1 MEIIHII
8 HFFIEIV
15 LAGSLFVVASKALRK
30 QKDDPRL
37 SSGLQLLQSKIAVL
51 EDLSDRTESQVSQLI
66 KLLEAKGKD
75 VQKKISKAEQQIELI
90 KQSMEKSLEV
100 AEIFQDKIPHEEI
113 IERQKTYNY
122 MKAARMAYQGHDIS
136 EIARVVNIP
145 FGELEILV
153 KMNREQ
159 LLVDENQMP
168 EWAKMR
174 MQKEQEQERERSEES
189 VEESRYNSNQ
199 FEGAFEVPQY
209 DNQSL
214 EALGENFRKACQD
227 FAQETVPEQAP
238 ISERVKELAGDITE
252 SLGQFLQH
260 PDQKVL
266 SRPSFFEESRED
278 DASTVGVASNRE
290 QSRVSK
296 VELNSNQVDEF
307 DLDALKKSATESL
320 LGSKSIKMPAES
332 TSKVRDE
339 SVKASSAKPL
349 VRKVEFPRI

>member
-51 EDLSDRTESQVSQLI
+51 EDLSDRTENQVSQLI
-66 KLLEAKGKD
+66 KLLEAKGKE
-75 VQKKISKAEQQIELI
+75 VQQKIGKAEKQIELI

-122 MKAARMAYQGHDIS
+122 MKAARMAHEGHKIED
-136 EIARVVNIP
+136 IARVVNIP
-145 FGELEILV
+145 IGELEILV

-159 LLVDENQMP
+159 LLVDENQLP

-174 MQKEQEQERERSEES
+174 LKKEAQQNQVAEESSEE
-189 VEESRYNSNQ
+189 EFSNTHY
-199 FEGAFEVPQY
+199 EKAFELPEY

-214 EALGENFRKACQD
+214 EALGENFRRACQD
-227 FAQETVPEQAP
+227 FAQENAPEETP
-238 ISERVKELAGDITE
+238 ISDRVKELAGDITE

-260 PDQKVL
+260 PDQKAMA
-266 SRPSFFEESRED
+266 RP
-278 DASTVGVASNRE
+278 AM
-290 QSRVSK
+290 
-296 VELNSNQVDEF
+296 VETQGIDEL

-320 LGSKSIKMPAES
+320 LKSTNFEVKKIAEVQP
-332 TSKVRDE
+332 K
-339 SVKASSAKPL
+339 KAPSSPTKGKKKPL
-349 VRKVEFPRI
+349 VQKVQFPRI